1 MATRVFRAR
10 LCGGVVA
17 DVNEVLDELEAV
29 FVRIERAATLSDRL
43 QKLSANERLYAVM
56 LQRRLRYVVRDLCKE
71 ALEILRNY
79 DKGER

>member
-1 MATRVFRAR
+1 M
-10 LCGGVVA
+10 A
-17 DVNEVLDELEAV
+17 DVNEVLDRLEAV

-71 ALEILRNY
+71 ALDVLREY
-79 DKGER
+79 EKVEG

>member
-1 MATRVFRAR
+1 MATRVFCGC

-71 ALEILRNY
+71 ALEILRSY